1 MRSADHFKVVD
12 LPSLIWPSNVTIPSK
27 RFRLFVAADTEN
39 NTVDVVSA
47 FANAALKKG
56 MVYFCSWGPGCERFH
71 DIVDE
76 VILED
81 DLRDRRFVGADES
94 ACMTTWHA
102 KHELDEALDFFA
114 RFTRPSG
121 SFEPDSDYWVAV
133 SIGNAEWAASI
144 RRILGSTTFL

>member
-1 MRSADHFKVVD
+1 MRSADHSKVVD

-27 RFRLFVAADTEN
+27 RFRLFVAVDTEN

-47 FANAALKKG
+47 FANAALGKG

-71 DIVDE
+71 GIVDE

-81 DLRDRRFVGADES
+81 DLGDRHFVGADES

-102 KHELDEALDFFA
+102 KH
-114 RFTRPSG
+114 
-121 SFEPDSDYWVAV
+121 
-133 SIGNAEWAASI
+133 
-144 RRILGSTTFL
+144 